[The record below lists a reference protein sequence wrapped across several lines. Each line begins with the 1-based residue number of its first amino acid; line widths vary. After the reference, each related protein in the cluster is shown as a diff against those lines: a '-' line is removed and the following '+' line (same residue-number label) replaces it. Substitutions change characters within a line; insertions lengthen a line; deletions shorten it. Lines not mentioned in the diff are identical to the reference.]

1 MEKVKAQLK
10 LQDIYKKRQLETIKS
25 IDTEITNY
33 VVEHQSK
40 ELTEKL
46 LKHWGQ
52 ECKSKEARNHKIS
65 HMKETMNTEYKMKER
80 RNLWEEQP
88 KKKLNEKETSSDQ

>member
-33 VVEHQSK
+33 VVEH
-40 ELTEKL
+40 
-46 LKHWGQ
+46 
-52 ECKSKEARNHKIS
+52 
-65 HMKETMNTEYKMKER
+65 
-80 RNLWEEQP
+80 
-88 KKKLNEKETSSDQ
+88 